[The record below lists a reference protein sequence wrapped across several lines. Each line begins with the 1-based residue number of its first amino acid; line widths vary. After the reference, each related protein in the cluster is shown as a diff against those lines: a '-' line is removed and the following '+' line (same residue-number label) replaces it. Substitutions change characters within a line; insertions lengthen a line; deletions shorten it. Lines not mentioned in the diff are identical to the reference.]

1 MAVNR
6 QLLYNSN
13 KGVPREPNRGETTMK
28 KQTIFRKVALSI
40 AAMALMAPFMPHFD
54 KSGLTSNKAE
64 AAVTFP
70 DVKDFKAEI
79 DYLAGFEIIRGFPD
93 GTFRPTAS
101 ITRLDA
107 VRMILREMGIENP
120 TAVNPGF
127 ADMNSKTEGFAEV
140 AKAVEVGFIDGKT
153 TKDGK
158 KIFDPRGKL
167 TRAEMAKILTE
178 AYALNANNKVKF
190 VDVNT
195 GHWANAY
202 ISRLAT
208 AKVTDGFPGGYFK
221 PESSL
226 ERQHFA
232 VFMARLLNPAEF
244 KAGPVVIPPPPAP
257 PKYPAPSTN
266 TPGKY
271 VSGILVVNKV
281 YALPSTYNPGII
293 PVAQQGVNA
302 MVSAAK
308 SSGVYLSVIS
318 SYRSYSYQS
327 TLYNNYVK
335 RDGQAA
341 ADRYSARPG
350 HSEHQTGLAFDF
362 GGTNQYHWFES
373 SFADTAEGKWLAANA
388 HKYGF
393 ILRYPKG
400 KESITGYMFEPWH
413 FRYVGSGEAP
423 KILSSG
429 KTLEEYL
436 GVRGK

>member
-1 MAVNR
+1 
-6 QLLYNSN
+6 
-13 KGVPREPNRGETTMK
+13 MK
-28 KQTIFRKVALSI
+28 KRKFFKKIAMSVAAVALLS
-40 AAMALMAPFMPHFD
+40 PFMPTLD
-54 KSGLTSNKAE
+54 KSGFTAEKAE

-70 DVKDFKAEI
+70 DLKDYKAEI
-79 DYLAGFEIIRGFPD
+79 EYLTGLEIIRGYPD
-93 GTFRPTAS
+93 GTFRPAAS

-107 VRMILREMGIENP
+107 VRMILREMKIEDP
-120 TAVNPGF
+120 AASDPGF
-127 ADMNSKTEGFAEV
+127 SDMDSSTEGYAEV
-140 AKAVEVGFIDGKT
+140 AKAVEIGFINGKT
-153 TKDGK
+153 TKDGER
-158 KIFDPRGKL
+158 IFDPKGKL

-178 AYALNANNKVKF
+178 AYALVANNNVKF
-190 VDVNT
+190 VDVST

-232 VFMARLLNPAEF
+232 VFMARLLNPAKF
-244 KAGPVVIPPPPAP
+244 QAGPVVIPPPPEP

-271 VSGILVVNKV
+271 AGGLLVVNKV

-293 PVAQQGVNA
+293 PVAQKGVDA

-308 SSGVYLSVIS
+308 ANGVYLSVIS
-318 SYRSYSYQS
+318 SYRSYSYQK
-327 TLYNNYVK
+327 TLYENYVK

-350 HSEHQTGLAFDF
+350 HSEHQSGLAFDF
-362 GGTNQYHWFES
+362 GGTNQNHWLES
-373 SFADTAEGKWLAANA
+373 SFADTAEGRWLAANA

-423 KILSSG
+423 KIKASG

-436 GVRGK
+436 NVRGN

>member
-1 MAVNR
+1 
-6 QLLYNSN
+6 
-13 KGVPREPNRGETTMK
+13 MK
-28 KQTIFRKVALSI
+28 KQSIFKKIALTVVA
-40 AAMALMAPFMPHFD
+40 AALLMPVADQTGF
-54 KSGLTSNKAE
+54 SASTAE
-64 AAVTFP
+64 AAMTFP
-70 DVKDFKAEI
+70 DVNDFKGEI
-79 DYLAGFEIIRGFPD
+79 DYLTGLGIIRGYPNGNFGPK
-93 GTFRPTAS
+93 ANIS
-101 ITRLDA
+101 RLDA
-107 VRMILREMGIENP
+107 VRMILREMKIESP
-120 TAVNPGF
+120 VAADPGF
-127 ADMNSKTEGFAEV
+127 TDMNSLTDGYAEV
-140 AKAVEVGFIDGKT
+140 AKAVEIGFINGKV

-158 KIFDPRGKL
+158 KVFEPKGQL
-167 TRAEMAKILTE
+167 TRAEMAKILAQ
-178 AYALNANNKVKF
+178 AYALQADNKVKF
-190 VDVNT
+190 ADVST

-244 KAGPVVIPPPPAP
+244 QAGPVVIPPPPPAPAPNPQAPAPAPAP
-257 PKYPAPSTN
+257 PKYAAPSTN

-271 VSGILVVNKV
+271 VKGILVVNKV
-281 YALPSTYNPGII
+281 YALPSTYNPGIN
-293 PVAQQGVNA
+293 PLAQKGVND
-302 MVSAAK
+302 MVAAAK
-308 SSGVYLSVIS
+308 SQGVYLSILS
-318 SYRSYSYQS
+318 SYRSYSYQA
-327 TLYNNYVK
+327 TLYNNYVA

-362 GGTNQYHWFES
+362 GGTNQYHNFKS
-373 SFADTAEGKWLAANA
+373 TFADTKEGKWLAGNA

-393 ILRYPKG
+393 FLRYPKG

-413 FRYVGSGEAP
+413 FRYVGSGESPLIKA
-423 KILSSG
+423 SG

>member
-1 MAVNR
+1 
-6 QLLYNSN
+6 
-13 KGVPREPNRGETTMK
+13 MK
-28 KQTIFRKVALSI
+28 KQTIFKKVILSI
-40 AAMALMAPFMPHFD
+40 TAAALLAPIMPHID
-54 KSGLTSNKAE
+54 KSGFNSNKAE
-64 AAVTFP
+64 AAITFP

-79 DYLAGFEIIRGFPD
+79 DYLTGFEIIRGYPD
-93 GTFRPTAS
+93 GTFRPKAN

-120 TAVNPGF
+120 VAANPGF
-127 ADMNSKTEGFAEV
+127 ADMNPKTEGFAEV
-140 AKAVEVGFIDGKT
+140 AKAVEIGFINGKT

-158 KIFDPRGKL
+158 RIFDPKGQL
-167 TRAEMAKILTE
+167 TRAEMAKILAE
-178 AYALNANNKVKF
+178 AYALDANNKVKF
-190 VDVNT
+190 TDVST
-195 GHWANAY
+195 GHWASAY

-232 VFMARLLNPAEF
+232 VFMARLLNPAKF
-244 KAGPVVIPPPPAP
+244 QAGPVVIPPPPPAPAPAPKPPAPAPAP

-308 SSGVYLSVIS
+308 KEGIYLSVIS
-318 SYRSYSYQS
+318 AYRSYSYQS

-350 HSEHQTGLAFDF
+350 HSEHQSGLAFDF
-362 GGTNQYHWFES
+362 GGTSQKHWFES
-373 SFADTAEGKWLAANA
+373 SFADTSEGKWLAANA

-423 KILSSG
+423 KIKSSG

-436 GVRGK
+436 NVKGK

>member
-1 MAVNR
+1 
-6 QLLYNSN
+6 
-13 KGVPREPNRGETTMK
+13 MK
-28 KQTIFRKVALSI
+28 KQTIFKKIALSI
-40 AAMALMAPFMPHFD
+40 AAAALLLPLMPTIGQ
-54 KSGLTSNKAE
+54 SGFGSNKAE
-64 AAVTFP
+64 AAATFP
-70 DVKDFKAEI
+70 DVKDFKAEVS
-79 DYLAGFEIIRGFPD
+79 YLTGLEIIRGYPD
-93 GTFRPTAS
+93 GTFRPKNNIS
-101 ITRLDA
+101 RLDA
-107 VRMILREMGIENP
+107 VRMILREMDME
-120 TAVNPGF
+120 TADIPDPGF
-127 ADMNSKTEGFAEV
+127 ADMNSKTEGYAEV
-140 AKAVEVGFIDGKT
+140 AQAVEIGFINGKT

-158 KIFDPRGKL
+158 RIFDPKGKL

-178 AYALNANNKVKF
+178 AYALNSNNKVKF
-190 VDVNT
+190 VDVSK

-208 AKVTDGFPGGYFK
+208 AKVTDGFPGGYFR

-232 VFMARLLNPAEF
+232 VFMARLLNPAKF
-244 KAGPVVIPPPPAP
+244 QAGPVVIPPPPKPAPAPAPKPPAPAP

-281 YALPSTYNPGII
+281 YALPSNYNPGII
-293 PVAQQGVNA
+293 PVAQKGVNA

-308 SSGVYLSVIS
+308 KDGVYLSVIS
-318 SYRSYSYQS
+318 SFRSYSYQN

-335 RDGQAA
+335 RDGKAA

-362 GGTNQYHWFES
+362 GGTNQYHWLES
-373 SFADTAEGKWLAANA
+373 SFANTTEGKWLAANA

-393 ILRYPKG
+393 ILRYPKN

-423 KILSSG
+423 KIKASG

-436 GVRGK
+436 NVRGK

>member
-1 MAVNR
+1 
-6 QLLYNSN
+6 
-13 KGVPREPNRGETTMK
+13 MK
-28 KQTIFRKVALSI
+28 KRKFFKKIGLSVAAVALLS
-40 AAMALMAPFMPHFD
+40 PFMPTLD
-54 KSGLTSNKAE
+54 KSGFTAEKAE

-70 DVKDFKAEI
+70 DLKDYKAEI
-79 DYLAGFEIIRGFPD
+79 EYLTGLEIIRGYPD
-93 GTFRPTAS
+93 GTFRPAAS

-107 VRMILREMGIENP
+107 VRMILREMKIEDP
-120 TAVNPGF
+120 AASDPGF
-127 ADMNSKTEGFAEV
+127 SDMDSSTEGYAEV
-140 AKAVEVGFIDGKT
+140 AKAVEIGFINGKT
-153 TKDGK
+153 TKDGER
-158 KIFDPRGKL
+158 IFDPKGKL

-178 AYALNANNKVKF
+178 AYALVANNNVKF
-190 VDVNT
+190 VDVST

-232 VFMARLLNPAEF
+232 VFMARLLNPAKF
-244 KAGPVVIPPPPAP
+244 QAGPVVIPPPPEP

-271 VSGILVVNKV
+271 AGGLLVVNKV

-293 PVAQQGVNA
+293 PVAQKGVDA

-308 SSGVYLSVIS
+308 ANGVYLSVIS
-318 SYRSYSYQS
+318 SYRSYSYQK
-327 TLYNNYVK
+327 TLYENYVK

-350 HSEHQTGLAFDF
+350 HSEHQSGLAFDF
-362 GGTNQYHWFES
+362 GGTNQNHWLES
-373 SFADTAEGKWLAANA
+373 SFADTAEGRWLAANA

-423 KILSSG
+423 KIKASG

-436 GVRGK
+436 NVRGN

>member
-1 MAVNR
+1 
-6 QLLYNSN
+6 
-13 KGVPREPNRGETTMK
+13 MK
-28 KQTIFRKVALSI
+28 KRKFFKKIGLSVAAVALLS
-40 AAMALMAPFMPHFD
+40 PFMPTLD
-54 KSGLTSNKAE
+54 KSGFTAEKAE

-70 DVKDFKAEI
+70 DLKDFKAEI
-79 DYLAGFEIIRGFPD
+79 EYLTGLEIIRGYPD
-93 GTFRPTAS
+93 GTFRPAAS

-107 VRMILREMGIENP
+107 VRMILREMKIEDP
-120 TAVNPGF
+120 AASDPGF
-127 ADMNSKTEGFAEV
+127 SDMDSSTEGYAEV
-140 AKAVEVGFIDGKT
+140 AKAVEIGFINGKT
-153 TKDGK
+153 TKEGERF
-158 KIFDPRGKL
+158 FDPKGKL

-178 AYALNANNKVKF
+178 AYTLVANNNVKF
-190 VDVNT
+190 VDVST

-232 VFMARLLNPAEF
+232 VFMARLLNPAKF
-244 KAGPVVIPPPPAP
+244 QAGPVVIPPPPEP

-271 VSGILVVNKV
+271 AGGLLVVNKV

-293 PVAQQGVNA
+293 PVAQKGVDA

-308 SSGVYLSVIS
+308 ANGVYLSVIS
-318 SYRSYSYQS
+318 SYRSYSYQK
-327 TLYNNYVK
+327 TLYENYVE

-350 HSEHQTGLAFDF
+350 HSEHQSGLAFDF
-362 GGTNQYHWFES
+362 GGTNQNHWLES
-373 SFADTAEGKWLAANA
+373 SFADTAEGRWLAANA

-423 KILSSG
+423 KIKASG

-436 GVRGK
+436 NVRGN

>member
-1 MAVNR
+1 
-6 QLLYNSN
+6 
-13 KGVPREPNRGETTMK
+13 MK
-28 KQTIFRKVALSI
+28 KQSIFKKLTLSVVAAVL
-40 AAMALMAPFMPHFD
+40 LAPLLPHLD
-54 KSGLTSNKAE
+54 ATGISSNKAD
-64 AAVTFP
+64 AATTFP
-70 DVKDFKAEI
+70 DVTDFKAEI
-79 DYLAGFEIIRGFPD
+79 DYLTNLEIIRGYPD
-93 GTFRPTAS
+93 GKFRPKTN

-107 VRMILREMGIENP
+107 VRMILREMKIENP
-120 TAVNPGF
+120 VASDPGF
-127 ADMNSKTEGFAEV
+127 SDMNSDTEGYAEV
-140 AKAVEVGFIDGKT
+140 AKAVEIGFIDGKVLT
-153 TKDGK
+153 DGRK
-158 KIFDPRGKL
+158 VFEPAGKL
-167 TRAEMAKILTE
+167 TRAEMAKILVE
-178 AYALNANNKVKF
+178 AYTLSSDNKVKF
-190 VDVNT
+190 VDVSS
-195 GHWANAY
+195 GHWASSH

-244 KAGPVVIPPPPAP
+244 QAGPVVIPAPPPAP

-271 VSGILVVNKV
+271 VNGILVVNKV
-281 YALPSTYNPGII
+281 YALPSTYNPGINSL
-293 PVAQQGVNA
+293 AQKGVNA
-302 MVSAAK
+302 MVAAAK
-308 SSGVYLSVIS
+308 TEGVYMSVIS
-318 SYRSYSYQS
+318 SYRSYSYQA

-362 GGTNQYHWFES
+362 GGSNQSHWLET
-373 SFADTAEGKWLAANA
+373 SFADTKEGKWLAGNA

-413 FRYVGSGEAP
+413 FRYVGSGESP
-423 KILSSG
+423 KIKASG

>member
-1 MAVNR
+1 
-6 QLLYNSN
+6 
-13 KGVPREPNRGETTMK
+13 MK
-28 KQTIFRKVALSI
+28 KRKFFKKIAMSVAAVALLS
-40 AAMALMAPFMPHFD
+40 PFMPTID
-54 KSGLTSNKAE
+54 KSGFTAEKAE

-70 DVKDFKAEI
+70 DLKDFKAEI
-79 DYLAGFEIIRGFPD
+79 EYLTGLEIIRGYPD
-93 GTFRPTAS
+93 GTFRPAAS

-107 VRMILREMGIENP
+107 VRMILREMKIEDP
-120 TAVNPGF
+120 AASDPGF
-127 ADMNSKTEGFAEV
+127 SDMDSSTEGYAEV
-140 AKAVEVGFIDGKT
+140 AKAVEIGFINGKT
-153 TKDGK
+153 TKDGER
-158 KIFDPRGKL
+158 IFDPKGKL

-178 AYALNANNKVKF
+178 AYALDANNNVKF
-190 VDVNT
+190 VDVST

-232 VFMARLLNPAEF
+232 VFMARLLNPAKF
-244 KAGPVVIPPPPAP
+244 QAGPVVIPPPPEP

-271 VSGILVVNKV
+271 AGGLLVVNKV

-293 PVAQQGVNA
+293 PVAQKGVDA

-308 SSGVYLSVIS
+308 ANGVYLSVIS
-318 SYRSYSYQS
+318 SYRSYSYQK
-327 TLYNNYVK
+327 TLYENYVK

-350 HSEHQTGLAFDF
+350 HSEHQSGLAFDF
-362 GGTNQYHWFES
+362 GGTNQNHWLES
-373 SFADTAEGKWLAANA
+373 SFADTAEGRWLAANA

-423 KILSSG
+423 KIKASG

-436 GVRGK
+436 NVRGN

>member
-1 MAVNR
+1 
-6 QLLYNSN
+6 
-13 KGVPREPNRGETTMK
+13 MK
-28 KQTIFRKVALSI
+28 KRKFFKKIGLSVAAAVLLS
-40 AAMALMAPFMPHFD
+40 PFMPTLD
-54 KSGLTSNKAE
+54 KSGFTAEKAE

-70 DVKDFKAEI
+70 DLKDFKAEI
-79 DYLAGFEIIRGFPD
+79 EYLTGLEIIRGYPD
-93 GTFRPTAS
+93 GTFRPAAS

-107 VRMILREMGIENP
+107 VRMILREMKIEDP
-120 TAVNPGF
+120 AASDPGF
-127 ADMNSKTEGFAEV
+127 SDMDSSREGYAEV
-140 AKAVEVGFIDGKT
+140 AKAVEIGFINGKT
-153 TKDGK
+153 TKDGER
-158 KIFDPRGKL
+158 IFDPKGKL

-178 AYALNANNKVKF
+178 AYALDANNNVKF
-190 VDVNT
+190 VDVST

-232 VFMARLLNPAEF
+232 VFMARLLNPAKF
-244 KAGPVVIPPPPAP
+244 QAGPVVIPPPPEP

-271 VSGILVVNKV
+271 AGGLLVVNKV

-293 PVAQQGVNA
+293 PVAQKGVDA

-308 SSGVYLSVIS
+308 ANGVYLSVIS
-318 SYRSYSYQS
+318 SYRSYSYQK
-327 TLYNNYVK
+327 TLYENYVK

-350 HSEHQTGLAFDF
+350 HSEHQSGLAFDF
-362 GGTNQYHWFES
+362 GGTNQNHWLES
-373 SFADTAEGKWLAANA
+373 SFADTAEGRWLAANA

-423 KILSSG
+423 KIKASG

-436 GVRGK
+436 NVRGN

>member
-1 MAVNR
+1 
-6 QLLYNSN
+6 
-13 KGVPREPNRGETTMK
+13 MK
-28 KQTIFRKVALSI
+28 KQSIFKKVALSI
-40 AAMALMAPFMPHFD
+40 AVVALLLPLIPNVD
-54 KSGLTSNKAE
+54 KSGFTSNKAE
-64 AAVTFP
+64 AAITFP

-79 DYLAGFEIIRGFPD
+79 DYLTGFEIIRGYPD
-93 GTFRPTAS
+93 GTFRPKAN

-107 VRMILREMGIENP
+107 VRMILREMEIENP
-120 TAVNPGF
+120 VAADPGF
-127 ADMNSKTEGFAEV
+127 IDMNSKTEGFSEV
-140 AKAVEVGFIDGKT
+140 AKAVEIGFINGKT

-158 KIFDPRGKL
+158 KIFDPKGQL
-167 TRAEMAKILTE
+167 TRAEMAKILAE

-221 PESSL
+221 PKSSL

-232 VFMARLLNPAEF
+232 VFMARLLNPAKF
-244 KAGPVVIPPPPAP
+244 QAGPVVIPPPPAP

-271 VSGILVVNKV
+271 VNGILVVNKV

-293 PVAQQGVNA
+293 SVAQKGADA
-302 MVSAAK
+302 MVAAAK
-308 SSGVYLSVIS
+308 SEGVYLSVIS
-318 SYRSYSYQS
+318 VYRSYSYQS

-362 GGTNQYHWFES
+362 GGSNQAYWFES
-373 SFADTAEGKWLAANA
+373 SFAGTKEGKWLAANA

-393 ILRYPKG
+393 ILRYPNG

-413 FRYVGSGEAP
+413 FRYIGSGESP
-423 KILSSG
+423 KVKSSG

>member
-1 MAVNR
+1 
-6 QLLYNSN
+6 
-13 KGVPREPNRGETTMK
+13 MK
-28 KQTIFRKVALSI
+28 KRKFFKKIGLSVAAAVLLS
-40 AAMALMAPFMPHFD
+40 PFMPTLD
-54 KSGLTSNKAE
+54 KSGFTAEKAE

-70 DVKDFKAEI
+70 DLKDYKAEI
-79 DYLAGFEIIRGFPD
+79 EYLTGLEIIRGYPD
-93 GTFRPTAS
+93 GTFRPAAS

-107 VRMILREMGIENP
+107 VRMILREMKIEDP
-120 TAVNPGF
+120 AASDPGF
-127 ADMNSKTEGFAEV
+127 SDMDSSREGYAEV
-140 AKAVEVGFIDGKT
+140 AKAVEIGFINGKT
-153 TKDGK
+153 TKDGER
-158 KIFDPRGKL
+158 IFDPKGKL

-178 AYALNANNKVKF
+178 AYALDANNNVKF
-190 VDVNT
+190 VDVST

-232 VFMARLLNPAEF
+232 VFMARLLNPEKF
-244 KAGPVVIPPPPAP
+244 QAGPVVIPPPPEP

-271 VSGILVVNKV
+271 AGGLLVVNKV

-293 PVAQQGVNA
+293 PVAQKGVDA

-308 SSGVYLSVIS
+308 ANGVYLSVIS
-318 SYRSYSYQS
+318 SYRSYSYQK
-327 TLYNNYVK
+327 TLYENYVK

-350 HSEHQTGLAFDF
+350 HSEHQSGLAFDF
-362 GGTNQYHWFES
+362 GGTNQNHWLES
-373 SFADTAEGKWLAANA
+373 SFADTAEGRWLAANA

-423 KILSSG
+423 KIKASG

-436 GVRGK
+436 NVRGN

>member
-1 MAVNR
+1 
-6 QLLYNSN
+6 
-13 KGVPREPNRGETTMK
+13 MK
-28 KQTIFRKVALSI
+28 KQTIFKKAALSI
-40 AAMALMAPFMPHFD
+40 AAVALLAPFMPHID

-64 AAVTFP
+64 AAATFP
-70 DVKDFKAEI
+70 DIKDFKAEI
-79 DYLAGFEIIRGFPD
+79 DYLTGFEIIRGYPD

-107 VRMILREMGIENP
+107 VRMILREMEIVNP
-120 TAVNPGF
+120 EAANPGF
-127 ADMNSKTEGFAEV
+127 ADMNSKMEGFAEV
-140 AKAVEVGFIDGKT
+140 AKAVEIGFIDGKKT
-153 TKDGK
+153 RDGK
-158 KIFDPRGKL
+158 KVFDPKGQL

-178 AYALNANNKVKF
+178 AYALDANNKVEF
-190 VDVNT
+190 VDVNM

-208 AKVTDGFPGGYFK
+208 AKVTVGYPGGYFR

-232 VFMARLLNPAEF
+232 AFMARLLNPAKF
-244 KAGPVVIPPPPAP
+244 QAGPVVIPPP
-257 PKYPAPSTN
+257 KYPAPPTN

-271 VSGILVVNKV
+271 VDGILVVNKV

-308 SSGVYLSVIS
+308 SNGVYLSVIS

-362 GGTNQYHWFES
+362 GGTNQNHWLES
-373 SFADTAEGKWLAANA
+373 SFADTSEGKWLAANA

-423 KILSSG
+423 KIKESG

-436 GVRGK
+436 NVRGS

>member
-1 MAVNR
+1 
-6 QLLYNSN
+6 
-13 KGVPREPNRGETTMK
+13 MK
-28 KQTIFRKVALSI
+28 KQSIFKKIALSI
-40 AAMALMAPFMPHFD
+40 VAASLLMPLMPNLD
-54 KSGLTSNKAE
+54 TTGISSPKAV
-64 AAVTFP
+64 AATTFP
-70 DVKDFKAEI
+70 DVTDFKGEI
-79 DYLAGFEIIRGFPD
+79 DYLTNLEIIRGYPD
-93 GTFRPTAS
+93 GKFRPKAN

-107 VRMILREMGIENP
+107 VRMILREMKIENP
-120 TAVNPGF
+120 ASADPGF
-127 ADMNSKTEGFAEV
+127 WDMNSKTEGYAEV
-140 AKAVEVGFIDGKT
+140 AKAVEIGFINGKT
-153 TKDGK
+153 TTDGK
-158 KIFDPRGKL
+158 KIFDPKGQL
-167 TRAEMAKILTE
+167 TRAEMAKILAQ
-178 AYALNANNKVKF
+178 AYSLNANNKVKF
-190 VDVNT
+190 VDVSS

-232 VFMARLLNPAEF
+232 VFMARLLNPAKF
-244 KAGPVVIPPPPAP
+244 QAGPVVIPAPPAPAPAPAPKPPAPAP

-271 VSGILVVNKV
+271 VNGILVVNKV
-281 YALPSTYNPGII
+281 YALPSTYNPGINSL
-293 PVAQQGVNA
+293 AQKGVNA
-302 MVSAAK
+302 MVAAAK
-308 SSGVYLSVIS
+308 SEGVYLSVIS
-318 SYRSYSYQS
+318 SYRSYSYQA

-362 GGTNQYHWFES
+362 GGTNQAYWLKS
-373 SFADTAEGKWLAANA
+373 SFEDTKEGKWLAVNA
-388 HKYGF
+388 HKFGF

-413 FRYVGSGEAP
+413 FRYVGSGESS
-423 KILSSG
+423 KIKASG

>member
-1 MAVNR
+1 
-6 QLLYNSN
+6 
-13 KGVPREPNRGETTMK
+13 MK
-28 KQTIFRKVALSI
+28 KQTIFKKVALSL
-40 AAMALMAPFMPHFD
+40 AAIVLMTPLIGQTAF
-54 KSGLTSNKAE
+54 TSDKAE

-70 DVKDFKAEI
+70 DIKDYKAEI
-79 DYLAGFEIIRGFPD
+79 DYLTGLEIIHGYPD
-93 GTFRPTAS
+93 GTFRPAAN

-107 VRMILREMGIENP
+107 VRMILREMKIENP
-120 TAVNPGF
+120 TAANPGF
-127 ADMNSKTEGFAEV
+127 ADMSAKTEGYAEV
-140 AKAVEVGFIDGKT
+140 AKAVEIGFIDGKT
-153 TKDGK
+153 TKDGT
-158 KIFDPRGKL
+158 KIFDPKGKL

-178 AYALNANNKVKF
+178 AYELNANNKVKF
-190 VDVNT
+190 VDVSA

-208 AKVTDGFPGGYFK
+208 AKITDGFPGGYFK

-244 KAGPVVIPPPPAP
+244 QAGPVVIPPPPEP

-271 VSGILVVNKV
+271 AGGILVVNKV

-308 SSGVYLSVIS
+308 QDGVYLSVIS
-318 SYRSYSYQS
+318 AFRSYSYQK
-327 TLYNNYVK
+327 TLYENYVK

-350 HSEHQTGLAFDF
+350 HSEHQSGLAFDF
-362 GGTNQYHWFES
+362 GGTNQSHWLKS

-423 KILSSG
+423 KIKASG

-436 GVRGK
+436 NVRGN

>member
-1 MAVNR
+1 
-6 QLLYNSN
+6 
-13 KGVPREPNRGETTMK
+13 MK
-28 KQTIFRKVALSI
+28 KRKFFKKIAMSVAAVALLS
-40 AAMALMAPFMPHFD
+40 PFMPTLD
-54 KSGLTSNKAE
+54 KSGFTAEKAE

-70 DVKDFKAEI
+70 DLKDFKAEI
-79 DYLAGFEIIRGFPD
+79 EYLTGLEIIRGYPD
-93 GTFRPTAS
+93 GTFRPEAS

-107 VRMILREMGIENP
+107 VRMILREMKIEDP
-120 TAVNPGF
+120 AASDPGF
-127 ADMNSKTEGFAEV
+127 SDMDSHTEGYAEV
-140 AKAVEVGFIDGKT
+140 AKAVEIGFINGKT
-153 TKDGK
+153 TKDGER
-158 KIFDPRGKL
+158 IFDPKGKL

-178 AYALNANNKVKF
+178 AYALVANNNVKF
-190 VDVNT
+190 VDVST

-208 AKVTDGFPGGYFK
+208 AKVTVGYPGGYFK
-221 PESSL
+221 PENNL

-232 VFMARLLNPAEF
+232 AFMARLLNPAKF
-244 KAGPVVIPPPPAP
+244 QAGPVVIPPPPES

-271 VSGILVVNKV
+271 AGGLLVVNKV

-293 PVAQQGVNA
+293 PVAQKGVDA

-308 SSGVYLSVIS
+308 ANDVYLSVIS
-318 SYRSYSYQS
+318 SYRSYSYQK
-327 TLYNNYVK
+327 TLYENYVK

-350 HSEHQTGLAFDF
+350 HSEHQSGLAFDF
-362 GGTNQYHWFES
+362 GGTNQNHWLES
-373 SFADTAEGKWLAANA
+373 SFADTAEGRWLAANA

-423 KILSSG
+423 KIKASG

-436 GVRGK
+436 NVRGK